1 MQADRGVG
9 AWRREDG
16 SEEARADATPK
27 GTCVCL
33 SLLLALTSPPK
44 AHPTQQDTCNAGSRR
59 GRGGREGVSLAC
71 AAGVAAAWP
80 RVAL

>member
-44 AHPTQQDTCNAGSRR
+44 AHPTKHSMQMSLPCCFNAQNIWMCVCSMGI
-59 GRGGREGVSLAC
+59 
-71 AAGVAAAWP
+71 
-80 RVAL
+80 